1 MAASLKLS
9 ALSTSVVST
18 CSYGMDSCDN
28 LDTILDEIPF
38 SPRQT
43 PTSDPL

>member
-38 SPRQT
+38 LST
-43 PTSDPL
+43 ADPDL